1 MFALD
6 TEGLHPST
14 LLCLKALEAMHTQA
28 EIGNVLDIGCGNGI
42 LSIVAAQIWPAQVLA
57 ADISAKAVEDAR
69 NAITAQQLQDRV
81 SVVKSDG
88 FMHPDIAKK
97 APYDLIFCNLLPDLL
112 LDMAENIKKCLHP
125 RGYLLVSGVLA
136 WRAQE
141 IRVLYSALDI
151 DIINEFFDSPW
162 HSFIFRHKSET

>member
-1 MFALD
+1 MFALA

-14 LLCLKALEAMHTQA
+14 LLCLKALEAMHTHA
-28 EIGNVLDIGCGNGI
+28 EINNVLEIGCGNGI
-42 LSIVAAQIWPAQVLA
+42 LSIVAAQIWPAWVLA

-69 NAITAQQLQDRV
+69 NAVAAQQLQDRV
-81 SVVKSDG
+81 SVVRSDG

-125 RGYLLVSGVLA
+125 RGYLLVSGILA
-136 WRAQE
+136 WRVQE
-141 IRVLYSALDI
+141 ISVLYSGLGLDI
-151 DIINEFFDSPW
+151 TDEFFDSPW
-162 HSFIFRHKSET
+162 HAFILRHKSET